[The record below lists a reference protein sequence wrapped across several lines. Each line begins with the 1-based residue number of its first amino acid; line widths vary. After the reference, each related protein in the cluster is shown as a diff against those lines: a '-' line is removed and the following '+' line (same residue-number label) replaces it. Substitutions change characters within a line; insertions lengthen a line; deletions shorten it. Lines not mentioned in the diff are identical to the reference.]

1 MAYVYLRNDTTG
13 QQLGAV
19 DAVTLSVQEHAG
31 DAEMWTLAETGTSAV
46 TLTSAVAGAVLT
58 GVAVPARRESYGEVG
73 RALKLSLDGA
83 TVDDAGAT
91 VGEVGVFTALTG
103 PTKLPM
109 RCVWQ
114 RKIYSVGPSF
124 TSSLNMLAEI

>member
-1 MAYVYLRNDTTG
+1 MRLVRPVWIRALIMPTRSL
-13 QQLGAV
+13 Q
-19 DAVTLSVQEHAG
+19 
-31 DAEMWTLAETGTSAV
+31 
-46 TLTSAVAGAVLT
+46 
-58 GVAVPARRESYGEVG
+58 VG

-83 TVDDAGAT
+83 TVDDA
-91 VGEVGVFTALTG
+91 ALTG
-103 PTKLPM
+103 PTKLP

>member
-1 MAYVYLRNDTTG
+1 MPIRSL
-13 QQLGAV
+13 Q
-19 DAVTLSVQEHAG
+19 
-31 DAEMWTLAETGTSAV
+31 
-46 TLTSAVAGAVLT
+46 
-58 GVAVPARRESYGEVG
+58 VG

-103 PTKLPM
+103 PTKLP

-114 RKIYSVGPSF
+114 RKIYRVGPNF
-124 TSSLNMLAEI
+124 ASSLNMLAGNPY